1 MAKERDFVFDSFRG
15 LLIWSMVFFHFLR
28 VGGQF
33 QQQGLSGVLYLC
45 ICIYIMEGFFFISG
59 YFSKRPERCRETAF
73 ETFMLPYIVFIVLSF
88 LFRDWYFGNAR
99 LDFFT
104 PPFALWFLLVAFA
117 YRFFLKDLLRIKHLF
132 VLSIILFL
140 IAGQFDFLGR
150 YLALGRA
157 VSYLPFFL
165 LGYYCTKEHIAKAR
179 SLKHWQ
185 TALLG
190 VVLVGITCILI
201 FVVKIP
207 VGWYM
212 LRDPGMTYGVLWW
225 QDILM
230 RMVLPFISIG
240 WIVLLLN
247 LSPAKKTYL
256 SYLGMNTMTIYVL
269 HIFIRYI
276 LKANGVTLP
285 NQPLYAG
292 AMFAFSAVCVVVL
305 STPPIVKVYDKI
317 FDALFAGYVKLKRL
331 IFIYP
336 EDKKE
341 EKKN

>member
-15 LLIWSMVFFHFLR
+15 WLIWSMVFFHFVR

-33 QQQGLSGVLYLC
+33 HQQAFSGVVYLC
-45 ICIYIMEGFFFISG
+45 VCIYIMEGFFFISG
-59 YFSKRPERCRETAF
+59 YFSKRPDRCRETAF
-73 ETFMLPYIVFIVLSF
+73 KTFMLPYIVFIVVSF

-99 LDFFT
+99 LDFLT
-104 PPFALWFLLVAFA
+104 PPFALWFLFVAFF

-132 VLSIILFL
+132 YLSIVLYL

-150 YLALGRA
+150 YMALGRA

-165 LGYYCTKEHIAKAR
+165 LGYYCTKEHIDKAR
-179 SLKHWQ
+179 SLKYWQ

-190 VVLVGITCILI
+190 AVLVGISCILI

-212 LRDPGMTYGVLWW
+212 LRDPGITYGLLWW

-230 RMVLPFISIG
+230 RAVLPCIPIG
-240 WIVLLLN
+240 WIVFLLN
-247 LSPAKKTYL
+247 ISPSKQTYL

-276 LKANGVTLP
+276 LKANGVP
-285 NQPLYAG
+285 ISNQGLYVG
-292 AMFAFSAVCVVVL
+292 AMFVLSVICVVVL
-305 STPPIVKVYDKI
+305 SASPVVKVYDKI
-317 FDALFAGYVKLKRL
+317 FDKLFEWYSKFKHL

-336 EDKKE
+336 EDE
-341 EKKN
+341 REDKKN